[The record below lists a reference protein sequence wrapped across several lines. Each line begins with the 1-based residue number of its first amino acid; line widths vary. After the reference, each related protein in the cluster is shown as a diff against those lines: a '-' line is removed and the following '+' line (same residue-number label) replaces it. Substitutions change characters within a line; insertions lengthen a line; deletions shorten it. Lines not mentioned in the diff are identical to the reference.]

1 MKEAKYSISAM
12 EHRHGLFY
20 GTFTATEQGLND
32 LLNMIFDSDYS
43 ARVMKEI
50 DEDEGAECVHDDDR

>member
-12 EHRHGLFY
+12 GNRHGLCD

-32 LLNMIFDSDYS
+32 LLNMIFDSGYS

-50 DEDEGAECVHDDDR
+50 DEDEGTECVHDDDR